1 MITGSSLA
9 GLTTNKRK
17 AMIPAHGSASRIGI
31 IKVDCHDGHE
41 IGSPSGDIFTLSRIV
56 GVPQSGQLQ

>member
-1 MITGSSLA
+1 
-9 GLTTNKRK
+9 
-17 AMIPAHGSASRIGI
+17 MIPAHASASRIGI